1 MRFLYLLVMM
11 FMAGFSLKPK
21 ICIDCK
27 HFIPD
32 DDPNLL
38 EFGKCSLSKYE
49 INKNDEKYLVTGI
62 QVPLV
67 VEYRFCTT
75 MRSNEKLCGKEGK
88 NYVKKYR
95 KRIVK
100 D

>member
-11 FMAGFSLKPK
+11 FMSVVSLKPK
-21 ICIDCK
+21 FCINCK

-32 DDPNLL
+32 DDPNLV
-38 EFGKCSLSKYE
+38 EYGKCSLSKYV
-49 INKNDEKYLVTGI
+49 IDKNDEQFLVTGI
-62 QVPLV
+62 QIPLI
-67 VEYRFCTT
+67 VEYRYCST
-75 MRSNEKLCGKEGK
+75 MRSCENMCGKEGK